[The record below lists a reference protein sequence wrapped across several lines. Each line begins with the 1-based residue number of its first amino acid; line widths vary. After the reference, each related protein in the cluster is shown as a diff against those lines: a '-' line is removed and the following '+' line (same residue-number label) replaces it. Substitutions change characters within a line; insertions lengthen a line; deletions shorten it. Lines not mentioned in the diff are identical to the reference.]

1 MQNNCVILVCGLGW
15 IDQSV
20 WDFDELEVSRD
31 ARVEQGGWNQNVPK
45 FMKKTFSAR
54 SDIAAE
60 RKFWPSAL
68 FYRRNHGSISRL
80 FSSRLISKICFQNQE
95 NSKKA
100 HGNLCCWFEIWSF
113 SAKCLHTVLPR
124 LSEVFWD
131 NITEIHI
138 IENYLNRINE
148 NDTKRKYEK
157 ITMYWIN
164 VLVPA
169 NVIIFTGF

>member
-1 MQNNCVILVCGLGW
+1 
-15 IDQSV
+15 
-20 WDFDELEVSRD
+20 
-31 ARVEQGGWNQNVPK
+31 
-45 FMKKTFSAR
+45 
-54 SDIAAE
+54 
-60 RKFWPSAL
+60 
-68 FYRRNHGSISRL
+68 
-80 FSSRLISKICFQNQE
+80 
-95 NSKKA
+95 
-100 HGNLCCWFEIWSF
+100 
-113 SAKCLHTVLPR
+113 VLPR